1 MEHLFEI
8 HSHGNQQI
16 FCKGAIVA
24 AAMGV
29 KEHRRAL
36 LCFGA
41 AIFGLND
48 LWVFINA
55 SQYGSSGRFRA
66 ISCKVDHTGVVDTVW
81 ATSSR
86 PNPPSKDEA
95 EWEKERQSRR
105 QKLRSQ
111 QETSPDD
118 LFASKSPGKGLAK
131 DIKDRIQETGR
142 AMVRAVG
149 PASTHQALKA
159 IAAANAMLQGAD
171 LYGDQVVATV
181 PSFQQIRLEKEEATT
196 VAFLNCMLLPR
207 PRDTGASVEATQIL
221 ATGSRAKISKMSA
234 AIKNRIRENSLAV
247 VLAVGSQQVSFSV
260 KAVVQAGRFLRED
273 QGAVG
278 DAVKV
283 PSIALIPRLHEF
295 APKTTRPRKEM
306 KKGEDDA
313 VTIGMRLECV
323 DISERFKEDRQSSS
337 SSKQALPP
345 WEQDVRAHKFRR
357 STFRLPKDY

>member
-1 MEHLFEI
+1 
-8 HSHGNQQI
+8 
-16 FCKGAIVA
+16 
-24 AAMGV
+24 MGV
-29 KEHRRAL
+29 KKHHRTL

-41 AIFGLND
+41 AIFSVND

-55 SQYGSSGRFRA
+55 SQYGGSGRFRA
-66 ISCKVDHTGVVDTVW
+66 ISCKVDQPGVVDTVW
-81 ATSSR
+81 ATSAR

-95 EWEKERQSRR
+95 EWEKEKKSRR
-105 QKLRSQ
+105 QRLRSQ
-111 QETSPDD
+111 QETSPD
-118 LFASKSPGKGLAK
+118 LFASKSSGKGLAK

-159 IAAANAMLQGAD
+159 IAAANAMLQGTD

-181 PSFQQIRLEKEEATT
+181 PSFKQIRLEKEEATT
-196 VAFLNCMLLPR
+196 VTFLNCMLLPR
-207 PRDTGASVEATQIL
+207 SRNTASVEATQVL

-234 AIKNRIRENSLAV
+234 AIKNRIRESSLAV

-306 KKGEDDA
+306 KTGEDDA

-323 DISERFKEDRQSSS
+323 DISERFKEDRKSSS
-337 SSKQALPP
+337 SSKEALPP
-345 WEQDVRAHKFRR
+345 WEQDVA
-357 STFRLPKDY
+357 